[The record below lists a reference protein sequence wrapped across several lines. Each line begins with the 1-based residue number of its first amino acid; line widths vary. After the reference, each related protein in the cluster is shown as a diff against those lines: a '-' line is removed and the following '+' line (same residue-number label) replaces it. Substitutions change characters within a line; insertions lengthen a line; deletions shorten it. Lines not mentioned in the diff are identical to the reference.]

1 MLKSL
6 FKKKEITSGTTS
18 NEVVKPKH
26 QLMLGISTYSKKPP
40 SDLLAFSPND
50 LGNTYCCEICGASL
64 TKEMIHHLHIKDDE
78 FATACGLCYYTQNLD
93 LIPHFDR
100 GDIIYF
106 PSMSQVQFNC
116 LLRAAWSIDTFSKAG
131 LSPKQ
136 FNEFKNSMTDLLDKI
151 NGQLHG
157 MAYYFD
163 STNVDVLVA
172 TLDLLKPEEYHERY
186 KLLTNFRWLPKREI
200 FKNEVAYWAQHDFNQ
215 LHPLKIDD
223 NMEKFMLKYNQGQ
236 GQEV

>member
-1 MLKSL
+1 MAISL
-6 FKKKEITSGTTS
+6 FKKKEKPIISTSKE
-18 NEVVKPKH
+18 EVKFSH
-26 QLMLGISTYSKKPP
+26 QLMLGISTYAKTAPQP
-40 SDLLAFSPND
+40 FPIINQSDSGKLTS
-50 LGNTYCCEICGASL
+50 GHSCEICGASL
-64 TKEMIHHLHIKDDE
+64 TKDMIRPLHIKDDK
-78 FATACGLCYYTQNLD
+78 FAVACGLCFYTQNLD

-106 PSMSQVQFNC
+106 PSMSQTQFNC

-136 FNEFKNSMTDLLDKI
+136 FNEFKHSMTDLLDKI

-163 STNVDVLVA
+163 STSVDVLVA
-172 TLDLLKPEEYHERY
+172 TLDLLKPDEYHQRH

-200 FKNEVAYWAQHDFNQ
+200 FKNEIAYWAQHDFSQ

-223 NMEKFMLKYNQGQ
+223 NIEKFMLKYNQ
-236 GQEV
+236 EKE